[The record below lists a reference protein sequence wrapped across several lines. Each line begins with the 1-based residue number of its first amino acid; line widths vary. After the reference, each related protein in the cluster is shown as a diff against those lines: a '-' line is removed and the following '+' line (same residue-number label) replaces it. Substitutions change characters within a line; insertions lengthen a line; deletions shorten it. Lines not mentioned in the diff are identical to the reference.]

1 MDKSSTQEEFP
12 LVSVIVPIF
21 NAMPFL
27 DQALSSMRNQ
37 TYQNTEIL
45 CINDGSTDDSLQCIK
60 QHAAQDNR
68 IVVIDKAN
76 EGYGATCNK
85 GLLVARGE
93 WVFFLEPD
101 DWVEKSCLT
110 TLVGKAWEYRN
121 ASPSVDVV
129 KAGYWRVVVRGGEEV
144 RERCNYLGRIKPV
157 HQPFMVDRAAHL
169 LRHHPSIWSAL
180 YRRSFLNENGIRF
193 KEIPGA
199 GWADNPFLIETLCQA
214 KAIVYVDE
222 PLYCYRAEAPD
233 EAKAALARNPF
244 IPFERWH
251 DMMDV
256 LERLGIKKKAILYAQ
271 IARGFL
277 YKNQVASA
285 VGIDQPEIKEELI
298 RMFKRM
304 DPELVYKERSVSP
317 EDKLLFAQLLD
328 LPAPKIDKRAYK
340 KYLLSEGLYSMR
352 NIGVANTVKKAF
364 DRNTNKQNLTSFRT
378 Q

>member
-1 MDKSSTQEEFP
+1 MSEGNRQEEFP
-12 LVSVIVPIF
+12 LVSVVMPVF
-21 NAMPFL
+21 NAMPYL
-27 DQALSSMRNQ
+27 DQALLSVRNQ
-37 TYQNTEIL
+37 PYQNIEIL
-45 CINDGSTDDSLQCIK
+45 CLNDGSTDDSLSCIQAHAK
-60 QHAAQDNR
+60 QDGR
-68 IVVIDKAN
+68 IVVMDKEN

-85 GLLVARGE
+85 GLLIARGE
-93 WVFFLEPD
+93 WIFFLEPD
-101 DWVEKSCLT
+101 DWIETTCLT
-110 TLVGKAWEYRN
+110 TLVSKVWEYRE
-121 ASPSVDVV
+121 AIPAVDVV
-129 KAGYWRVVVRGGEEV
+129 KAGYWRIISHEDKEV
-144 RERCNYLGRIKPV
+144 KERCNYLGRVKPA
-157 HQPFMVDRAAHL
+157 HQPFTIDRAAHL

-180 YRRSFLNENGIRF
+180 YRRSFLSEHGIAF

-251 DMMDV
+251 DMMDI
-256 LERLGIKKKAILYAQ
+256 LERLGIKKKVILYAQ

-285 VGIDQPEIKEELI
+285 VGIDQPEIKDELI

-328 LPAPKIDKRAYK
+328 LPTPKLDKGAYK

-364 DRNTNKQNLTSFRT
+364 DRR
-378 Q
+378 

>member
-1 MDKSSTQEEFP
+1 MGQASQQERQP
-12 LVSVIVPIF
+12 LVSVIMPIF
-21 NAMPFL
+21 NAMPYL
-27 DQALSSMRNQ
+27 DQALSSVREQ
-37 TYQNTEIL
+37 TYQNLEVL
-45 CINDGSTDDSLQCIK
+45 CLNDGSTDDSFSCMER
-60 QHAAQDNR
+60 HAEQDVR
-68 IVVIDKAN
+68 IVVVDKEN

-85 GLLVARGE
+85 GLSIARGE
-93 WVFFLEPD
+93 WIFFLEPD
-101 DWVEKSCLT
+101 DWIEKTCVS
-110 TLVGKAWEYRN
+110 TLVDAARIYAG
-121 ASPSVDVV
+121 SVPPVDVV
-129 KAGYWRVVVRGGEEV
+129 KAGYWRVVCHEGKEIK
-144 RERCNYLGRIKPV
+144 ERCNFLGRIKPSA
-157 HQPFMVDRAAHL
+157 QPFTVERAPHL

-180 YRRSFLNENGIRF
+180 YRRKFLNEMNIRF

-214 KAIVYVDE
+214 KAIVYVDK

-251 DMMDV
+251 DMMDI

-271 IARGFL
+271 VARGFL

-285 VGIDQPEIKEELI
+285 VGIDQPEIKDELI

-328 LPAPKIDKRAYK
+328 LPAPKIDKGAYK

-352 NIGVANTVKKAF
+352 NIGVANTVKKVF
-364 DRNTNKQNLTSFRT
+364 NRS
-378 Q
+378 